1 MAGTTFALEYLP
13 TVAGCSNFINADLI
27 AAGLSPLDP
36 NKQLLAAGRILLQ
49 EIEDKVDA
57 GEDFAFETTLSG
69 KGYLRLVSR
78 LEDLGWRVELIYL
91 ALPSVEMS
99 ALRVAERVAKG
110 GHDVPVDDIRRRF
123 SKSLANLLE
132 LYAPAVDAAR
142 CLMNVESQPVLVF
155 HQQGAQRTVAHPAYY
170 DLIEQQTAADQP

>member
-1 MAGTTFALEYLP
+1 
-13 TVAGCSNFINADLI
+13 
-27 AAGLSPLDP
+27 
-36 NKQLLAAGRILLQ
+36 
-49 EIEDKVDA
+49 
-57 GEDFAFETTLSG
+57 
-69 KGYLRLVSR
+69 
-78 LEDLGWRVELIYL
+78 
-91 ALPSVEMS
+91 MS